1 MVGIIQWLMLRA
13 SPDFLWWLLP
23 MIALLILRGAAM
35 LIDRFLIDLDTRD
48 ISGKFDLGCKGTA
61 RLR

>member
-35 LIDRFLIDLDTRD
+35 LIDRFL
-48 ISGKFDLGCKGTA
+48 GE
-61 RLR
+61 